1 MHGFP
6 QETTITIRSLYTET
20 ARPFRKTSRYPER
33 EWTTGFLATPSF
45 GSVNSDTVDFNFK
58 GHLPAE
64 EGAQIVKMYPKTKA
78 MDREDS

>member
-6 QETTITIRSLYTET
+6 QETSITIRSLDAET

-33 EWTTGFLATPSF
+33 ERTTGFLATPSF
-45 GSVNSDTVDFNFK
+45 GSVNSDTIDFNFK

-64 EGAQIVKMYPKTKA
+64 EGAQMVKMYPKAKA
-78 MDREDS
+78 MDKDS